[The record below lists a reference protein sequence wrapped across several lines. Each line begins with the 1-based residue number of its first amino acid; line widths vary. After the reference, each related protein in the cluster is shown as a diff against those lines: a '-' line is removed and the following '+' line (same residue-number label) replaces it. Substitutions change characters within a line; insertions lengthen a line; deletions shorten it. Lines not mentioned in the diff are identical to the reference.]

1 MKAQTLA
8 VVAVA
13 AALLGGTFAARAA
26 VDETKALPDDPAK
39 TLVVQ
44 SCAICHSTTMITTQR
59 LSEKTWT
66 AELVKMEGWG
76 APLAATNNAMV
87 AAYLAK
93 YFNPDIPDGPSVM
106 VKSPKAPG

>member
-1 MKAQTLA
+1 MKFRPLA

-13 AALLGGTFAARAA
+13 VALAGGTFAARAA
-26 VDETKALPDDPAK
+26 GDESKALPEDPAK
-39 TLVVQ
+39 ALVLQ
-44 SCAICHSTTMITTQR
+44 NCTICHSSTMVTTQR
-59 LSEKTWT
+59 LSEKAWT
-66 AELVKMEGWG
+66 GELVKMEGWG

>member
-1 MKAQTLA
+1 
-8 VVAVA
+8 
-13 AALLGGTFAARAA
+13 
-26 VDETKALPDDPAK
+26 
-39 TLVVQ
+39 
-44 SCAICHSTTMITTQR
+44 
-59 LSEKTWT
+59 
-66 AELVKMEGWG
+66 MEGWG

>member
-1 MKAQTLA
+1 MKAGTIFVALVALA
-8 VVAVA
+8 LA
-13 AALLGGTFAARAA
+13 AGTFAARAA

-39 TLVVQ
+39 TLVLQ
-44 SCAICHSTTMITTQR
+44 NCTICHSSTMITTQR
-59 LSEKTWT
+59 LSEKAWT

-76 APLAATNNAMV
+76 APLAASNNATV

-93 YFNPDIPDGPSVM
+93 YFNPDIPDLPPVF